1 MANVWQATTNKKLH
15 YARIQL
21 EAWMLAD
28 ELEAPAFCEGFV
40 VQVELA
46 WRSLLAE
53 LLDSYG
59 ITVAS
64 LLDFAEAREL
74 VESKNESASEFRQ
87 LQPIREQGWLLQV
100 ENAYNGL
107 FLPFQAM
114 VVNEPQGLIPS
125 VRLDQGNNV
134 AELSSASE
142 GRVVLESLKELV
154 GHFRNFNL
162 EW

>member
-1 MANVWQATTNKKLH
+1 MANEWQATTNKKLH

-21 EAWMLAD
+21 EAWALAD
-28 ELEAPAFCEGFV
+28 ELESPAFREGFV
-40 VQVELA
+40 MQIELA

-59 ITVAS
+59 VAVTS
-64 LLDFAEAREL
+64 LPDFDQARAL
-74 VESKNESASEFRQ
+74 VENKNESASEFRQ
-87 LQPIREQGWLLQV
+87 LQPVREHGWLLQV
-100 ENAYNGL
+100 KGAYDEL
-107 FLPFQAM
+107 FLPFQ
-114 VVNEPQGLIPS
+114 VTVGNEPQGLIPS
-125 VRLDQGNNV
+125 VNLDQANNV
-134 AELSSASE
+134 GKLSSAPE